1 MYKSLLARA
10 LTFALVLLLPI
21 ALIAEGSERDCHQR
35 IAPGIGCGCRHSETG
50 RQRR

>member
-21 ALIAEGSERDCHQR
+21 ALIAEGCVFR
-35 IAPGIGCGCRHSETG
+35 TG
-50 RQRR
+50 LSPAHRAWHRMWVSTF